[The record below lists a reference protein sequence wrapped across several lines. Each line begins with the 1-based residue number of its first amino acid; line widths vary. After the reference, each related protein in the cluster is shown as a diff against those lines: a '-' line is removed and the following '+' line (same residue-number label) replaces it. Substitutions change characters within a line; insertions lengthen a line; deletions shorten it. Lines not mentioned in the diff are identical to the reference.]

1 MIGVNW
7 RVSPGLVSVTVL
19 LWASLQAVYGDK
31 TITWT
36 SVHASDV
43 NLSHITR
50 IAVLPLD
57 NDRSGRI
64 TNAIGARLQ
73 EIGSFEI
80 LERSQLD
87 NLVSEHQLSVS
98 GMVDE
103 SSTSEIGQVLGV
115 EVLVY
120 GSVSVFRVYDEAT
133 TRRVEWRENET
144 YYKNGKK
151 KTRSVTREALAHAT
165 LRRGTIDF
173 IVKLV
178 DVESGRIIAQRA
190 FSDTREFLKI
200 DHLRAKKK
208 NRKELPSR
216 EMIEGELVSGAAVA
230 VARYVSPYQLTVE
243 ETIDENCKNDNCKQA
258 IQLMGMGMLA
268 DAREVLEAQLQKYLS
283 STKARE
289 KAKNKDKKLAAV
301 LYNLGL
307 IAEAQD
313 ERLIAVDFYSQAILA
328 RIKDPAKK
336 QLRGRERVTTF
347 IEKWETYEALAKE

>member
-1 MIGVNW
+1 
-7 RVSPGLVSVTVL
+7 
-19 LWASLQAVYGDK
+19 
-31 TITWT
+31 
-36 SVHASDV
+36 
-43 NLSHITR
+43 
-50 IAVLPLD
+50 
-57 NDRSGRI
+57 
-64 TNAIGARLQ
+64 
-73 EIGSFEI
+73 
-80 LERSQLD
+80 
-87 NLVSEHQLSVS
+87 
-98 GMVDE
+98 
-103 SSTSEIGQVLGV
+103 
-115 EVLVY
+115 
-120 GSVSVFRVYDEAT
+120 
-133 TRRVEWRENET
+133 
-144 YYKNGKK
+144 
-151 KTRSVTREALAHAT
+151 
-165 LRRGTIDF
+165 
-173 IVKLV
+173 
-178 DVESGRIIAQRA
+178 VESGRIIAQRA